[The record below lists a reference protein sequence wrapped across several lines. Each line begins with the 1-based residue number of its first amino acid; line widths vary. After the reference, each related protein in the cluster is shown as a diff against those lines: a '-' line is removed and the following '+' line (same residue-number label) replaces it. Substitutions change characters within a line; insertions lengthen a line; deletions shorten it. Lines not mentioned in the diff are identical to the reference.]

1 MRVLTR
7 TEAHERAHSIALD
20 EMAVHVD
27 VRGGDAP
34 RASTFQVRSTL
45 SLTATTSSTFLD
57 VAGTVTSLSVNG
69 HVRQFH
75 QDEERLALED
85 LPTGTPITI
94 TVDAD
99 YSYSRTGEGLHRYE
113 DPEDARVYCY
123 TQFEPQDAHR
133 AWPCFDQ
140 PDMKA
145 RWSFTVDAPTH
156 WIVASNGQEVSTEAI
171 EDGVRHVFAQTLP
184 LSSYITALVA
194 GDWAVVDGGVWKG
207 GAPGDQEIEVPLRLM
222 CRSALAPSMDSEDI
236 LEVTTAGLDF
246 FHEVYA
252 SNYPWGKYDEVF
264 VPEYNLGAMENPGCV
279 TFNESYLSREHPTF
293 FERQRRANTILHEM
307 CHMWF
312 GDLVTPQWWDGL
324 WLKESFAE
332 NQGAIAAA
340 RATKYAGERAAF
352 VVGRKAWALE
362 QDQMPTTHPIDA
374 DIPDV
379 AAAKTNFDGITYAK
393 GAAVLNQLVAWVGED
408 AFFKGARLYFTRY
421 AYSSTRLEDL
431 ISCLEEASSHDLS
444 GWVEAWLKTSGP
456 AILSASWQTDLSGR
470 VFDFTLRD
478 EAQKPGQCPHR
489 LEVSTWALRGG
500 KLEKTHSFDVRMNG
514 VEAPI
519 DPEGILNVS
528 GGRSHMDLVVVN
540 DNDLTYAVPRLD
552 SSSTELALG
561 FISTCPDLMTRSVVW
576 SSLWNA
582 VRDGLLDPEKFAFS
596 AMRCALDEEDASL
609 AAEIVTMARSAMTS
623 YLPSSKRA
631 PLIHE
636 LSRTAVRLAR
646 TLSADR
652 ARPWV
657 KAMLSLVPLAAD
669 EETLLFVRELAEHNS
684 SQSGWLAR
692 AALAARDEASP
703 EDIEQWFLAH
713 PSGEAAAHRVRALAA
728 IPRGEQREAAWQLI
742 TSPGVSN
749 DHLSAAFEGLA
760 LSTWSGESIVGRALE
775 VMEEFWGSHTIGLA
789 IRFVNGSLLGGIDIE
804 NPASLNDL
812 VEQVSQWLDS
822 HEDAAPALRRLMIEH
837 LDDAKRRVRV
847 QERWA

>member
-7 TEAHERAHSIALD
+7 TEAHERAQSIALD
-20 EMAVHVD
+20 EMAVYVD

-34 RASTFQVRSTL
+34 GASTFQVRSTL

-69 HVRQFH
+69 HVQQVH

-99 YSYSRTGEGLHRYE
+99 YTYSRTGEGLHRYE

-393 GAAVLNQLVAWVGED
+393 GAAVLNQLVTWVGED

-470 VFDFTLRD
+470 IFDFTLRD

-596 AMRCALDEEDASL
+596 AMRLALDEEDASL
-609 AAEIVTMARSAMTS
+609 AAEIVAMARSAMTS

-636 LSRTAVRLAR
+636 LSRTAIRLAR

-657 KAMLSLVPLAAD
+657 KAMLSLVPHAAD

-703 EDIEQWFLAH
+703 QDIEQWFLAH

-728 IPRGEQREAAWQLI
+728 IPRGEQREAAWQLL
-742 TSPGVSN
+742 TSPEVSN

-760 LSTWSGESIVGRALE
+760 LSTWSGESIVRRALE
-775 VMEEFWGSHTIGLA
+775 VMEEFWGLHTIGLA

>member
-7 TEAHERAHSIALD
+7 TEAHERAQSIALD

-34 RASTFQVRSTL
+34 GASTFQVRSTL

-99 YSYSRTGEGLHRYE
+99 YTYSRTGEGLHRYE

-582 VRDGLLDPEKFAFS
+582 VRDGLLDPEKFASS
-596 AMRCALDEEDASL
+596 AMRLALDEKDASL

-623 YLPSSKRA
+623 YLPSSRRA

-703 EDIEQWFLAH
+703 QDIEQWFLAH

-742 TSPGVSN
+742 TSPEVSN

-760 LSTWSGESIVGRALE
+760 LSTWSGESIVRRALE
-775 VMEEFWGSHTIGLA
+775 VMEEFWGLHTIGLA